1 MRGVGEVLTSRGEN
15 PVTTREGGPSRQVF
29 RDASGRRWRRVRRAA
44 KIAGIVTSILALAL
58 IAAILAPPLLPVV
71 TGGAARR
78 RDLVHL
84 PRIATSPRDRARI
97 AARRRLFVE
106 RAGRRGPVAARAAA
120 LPLGRLGGRAPADS
134 APIVAGFYVNWDD
147 NSWSSFQAHIADL
160 DWVICE
166 WAFLAP
172 GGDSL
177 RLRVDRKV
185 LYLASR
191 QPVESRPA
199 VLTLVT
205 NYDSA
210 GRDFDTRR
218 LRQLVG
224 SPEHRAR
231 VIAQLDTMVAT
242 YGLAGVTVD
251 FEGVPSDLEPGVI
264 RFVRDLG
271 VAMHRRGAVVT
282 QALAVGGSSEELRA
296 YAAVND
302 RVFLMLYDEHYG
314 AGDPGPVA
322 SQGWYEQEAQRA
334 LKVMPPQKAILTI
347 GAYGYDWTDAV
358 PAEPG
363 EERTFQDVMRDAR
376 SHSATVHFDSV
387 SMNPWIGFTDPD
399 STDHVIWFLDGAT
412 ANNEAVIG
420 RALGAGGYA
429 IWRLGDEDPA
439 LWGAIG
445 ARGGSASSLSKI
457 PPGYDVEFD
466 GSGEILHL
474 TAEPTSGRRTVKT
487 DRTNGL
493 VTGEQYT
500 SFPTPYA
507 IARVGDVPHHVALT
521 FDDGPD
527 PRWTPVILDTLKK
540 YHAPAT
546 FFVIGQNAE
555 AHIPLMRRMI
565 REGHEFGNH
574 TFTHPNLALTSTF
587 VTKLELDATERLL
600 EAVLARRS
608 ALFRPPYFGDAE
620 PTTADE
626 LDPVGVANGLGYVTV
641 GLHVDSEDWL
651 HPGVEA
657 IVRNVLDG
665 RTRAQACLDSLHQ
678 NRPAGSPLE
687 DGCSG
692 SIVLLHDGGGDRRQ
706 TIAALGP
713 VIDSLRAHGDTLVLV
728 SDLAG
733 LTREEAMPPLPP
745 SSAAVRFAELTTFG
759 AIGVLEWLLHWLF
772 LLAVILGIG
781 RLLIITGLA
790 LVQNVRARRAR
801 EVDVEVEPVAVIVPA
816 YNEEKVIAKTVAS
829 LLEQDYPGP
838 LSIIV
843 VDDGSPDGTAAVVRA
858 IYGDHPRVSI
868 HTKPNGGKASAL
880 NYGIAL
886 TKAPIIVALDADTL
900 FETDTITRLV
910 APLADP
916 RVGAVAGN
924 AKVGN
929 RINLVTRWQAVE
941 YVTSQNLDRR
951 AFALLDCITV
961 VPGAVGAWR
970 RGLAVAA
977 GGFSEDTLAEDQDLT
992 LAIRRQGY
1000 SVAYAA
1006 DAVAYTEAPE
1016 TLRGLAKQR
1025 FRWSFGTLQCMWKHR
1040 DALCNPRY
1048 GTLGWVAMPNVWLF
1062 QLLFAALSPLADL
1075 MFLWSLFSVWMVREE
1090 HGATYAL
1097 TSLEQ
1102 VLTLYAIFLLV
1113 DWLAAAI
1120 AFVVEPGED
1129 KRLTWLVFL
1138 QRFAYRQVMYWVV
1151 LRSFVAAVRGHIVG
1165 WGKLERT
1172 ATVEL
1177 PA

>member
-1 MRGVGEVLTSRGEN
+1 MNARSGAHQ
-15 PVTTREGGPSRQVF
+15 RQVF
-29 RDASGRRWRRVRRAA
+29 RDISGRRWRRVRRVAVV
-44 KIAGIVTSILALAL
+44 AGVVTSALALAL

-71 TGGAARR
+71 AGGEGRR
-78 RDLVHL
+78 ANLAQL
-84 PRIATSPRDRARI
+84 PRIATTRRDRARI

-106 RAGRRGPVAARAAA
+106 RGGRRGPAAVRAGA
-120 LPLGRLGGRAPADS
+120 LPLGRGQPPARARDA

-147 NSWSSFQAHIADL
+147 NSFASLRAHVADL
-160 DWVICE
+160 DWVVCE
-166 WAFLAP
+166 WAFLAS

-199 VLTLVT
+199 VLALVT

-210 GRDFDTRR
+210 GRDFDAARLRR
-218 LRQLVG
+218 LVE
-224 SPEHRAR
+224 SPAHRAR

-251 FEGVPSDLEPGVI
+251 FEEVPAGLERGVI
-264 RFVRDLG
+264 RFVHDLG
-271 VAMHRRGAVVT
+271 LALHRRGAIVT
-282 QALAVGGSSEELRA
+282 QALAAGASAGELRG

-314 AGDPGPVA
+314 TGDPGPIA
-322 SQGWYEQEAQRA
+322 SQGWYQREGERA
-334 LKVMPPQKAILTI
+334 LAAIPPQKAILAI
-347 GAYGYDWTDAV
+347 GAYGYDWSDAA
-358 PAEPG
+358 PAVAG

-376 SHSATVHFDSV
+376 SHGATVHFDSA
-387 SMNPWIGFTDPD
+387 SLNPWIGFTDPD
-399 STDHVIWFLDGAT
+399 STDHVVWFLDGAT
-412 ANNEAVIG
+412 AHNQAAIG
-420 RALGAGGYA
+420 RALGAGGVA
-429 IWRLGDEDPA
+429 LWRLGAEDPS
-439 LWGAIG
+439 LWGAVGRRRQG
-445 ARGGSASSLSKI
+445 ASALATI
-457 PPGYDVEFD
+457 PPAYDVEFD
-466 GSGEILHL
+466 GSGEILRM
-474 TAEPTSGRRTVKT
+474 TAAPAPGSRTVSV
-487 DRTNGL
+487 DSADDM
-493 VTGEQYT
+493 VTGERYT
-500 SFPTPYA
+500 SFPTPYV
-507 IARVGDVPHHVALT
+507 IARTGDLPHHVALT

-527 PRWTPVILDTLKK
+527 AEWTPLVLDTLRK

-546 FFVIGQNAE
+546 FFSIGQNAE
-555 AHIPLMRRMI
+555 AHIPLLRRI
-565 REGHEFGNH
+565 VREGHEFGNH
-574 TFTHPNLALTSTF
+574 TFTHPNLALTSPF
-587 VTKLELDATERLL
+587 VTRLELDATERLF

-626 LDPVGVANGLGYVTV
+626 LDPVRVASGLGYVTV

-651 HPGVEA
+651 RPGAGA

-665 RTRAQACLDSLHQ
+665 RARAQSCLDSLHRQ
-678 NRPAGSPLE
+678 RPATSPLE
-687 DGCSG
+687 SGCSG
-692 SIVLLHDGGGDRRQ
+692 SIVLLHDGGGDRSQ
-706 TIAALGP
+706 TVAALGP
-713 VIDSLRAHGDTLVLV
+713 LIDSLRARGDTLVLV

-733 LTREEAMPPLPP
+733 LTRTQAMPPLPP
-745 SSAAVRFAELTTFG
+745 SGAAIRVAELTTFG
-759 AIGVLEWLLHWLF
+759 AIGVVEWLLHWLF
-772 LLAVILGIG
+772 LLAVILGVG
-781 RLLIITGLA
+781 RLVVMTTLA
-790 LVQNVRARRAR
+790 LIQNVRARRAR

-816 YNEEKVIAKTVAS
+816 YNEEKVIARTVAS
-829 LLEQDYPGP
+829 LLDQDYPGA
-838 LSIIV
+838 LSIVV
-843 VDDGSPDGTAAVVRA
+843 VDDGSPDGTAAVLRA
-858 IYGDHPRVSI
+858 IYGSDPRVAI

-880 NYGIAL
+880 NHGISL
-886 TKAPIIVALDADTL
+886 TSAPIIVALDADTL

-910 APLADP
+910 APLADR

-929 RINLVTRWQAVE
+929 RVNLVTRWQAVE

-970 RGLAVAA
+970 RELAVAA

-1006 DAVAYTEAPE
+1006 DAVAWTEAPE
-1016 TLRGLAKQR
+1016 TMRGLAKQR

-1040 DALCNPRY
+1040 DALFDARY
-1048 GTLGWVAMPNVWLF
+1048 GTLGWVAMPNVWVF

-1075 MFLWSLFSVWMVREE
+1075 MFLWSLFSVWLVRAE

-1113 DWLAAAI
+1113 DWLAAAM
-1120 AFVVEPGED
+1120 AFLAEPDED
-1129 KRLTWLVFL
+1129 RRLTWLVFL

-1151 LRSFVAAVRGHIVG
+1151 LRSFVAAIRGHVVG

-1172 ATVEL
+1172 ATVVR

>member
-1 MRGVGEVLTSRGEN
+1 
-15 PVTTREGGPSRQVF
+15 GP
-29 RDASGRRWRRVRRAA
+29 AA
-44 KIAGIVTSILALAL
+44 V
-58 IAAILAPPLLPVV
+58 
-71 TGGAARR
+71 
-78 RDLVHL
+78 
-84 PRIATSPRDRARI
+84 
-97 AARRRLFVE
+97 
-106 RAGRRGPVAARAAA
+106 RAGA
-120 LPLGRLGGRAPADS
+120 LPLGRGQPPARARDA

-147 NSWSSFQAHIADL
+147 NSFASLRAHVADL
-160 DWVICE
+160 DWVVCE
-166 WAFLAP
+166 WAFLAS

-199 VLTLVT
+199 VLALVT

-210 GRDFDTRR
+210 GRDFDAARLRR
-218 LRQLVG
+218 LVE
-224 SPEHRAR
+224 SPAHRAR

-251 FEGVPSDLEPGVI
+251 FEEVPAGLERGVI
-264 RFVRDLG
+264 RFVHDLG
-271 VAMHRRGAVVT
+271 LALHRRGAIVT
-282 QALAVGGSSEELRA
+282 QALAAGASAGELRG

-314 AGDPGPVA
+314 TGDPGPIA
-322 SQGWYEQEAQRA
+322 SQGWYQREGERA
-334 LKVMPPQKAILTI
+334 LAAIPPQKAILAI
-347 GAYGYDWTDAV
+347 GAYGYDWSDAA
-358 PAEPG
+358 PAVAG

-376 SHSATVHFDSV
+376 SHGATVHFDSA
-387 SMNPWIGFTDPD
+387 SLNPWIGFTDPD
-399 STDHVIWFLDGAT
+399 STDHVVWFLDGAT
-412 ANNEAVIG
+412 AHNQAAIG
-420 RALGAGGYA
+420 RALGAGGVA
-429 IWRLGDEDPA
+429 LWRLGAEDPS
-439 LWGAIG
+439 LWGAVGRRRQG
-445 ARGGSASSLSKI
+445 ASALATI
-457 PPGYDVEFD
+457 PPAYDVEFD
-466 GSGEILHL
+466 GSGEILRM
-474 TAEPTSGRRTVKT
+474 TAAPAPGSRTVSV
-487 DRTNGL
+487 DSADDM
-493 VTGEQYT
+493 VTGERYT
-500 SFPTPYA
+500 SFPTPYV
-507 IARVGDVPHHVALT
+507 IARTGDLPHHVALT

-527 PRWTPVILDTLKK
+527 AEWTPLVLDTLRK

-546 FFVIGQNAE
+546 FFSIGQNAE
-555 AHIPLMRRMI
+555 AHIPLLRRI
-565 REGHEFGNH
+565 VREGHEFGNH
-574 TFTHPNLALTSTF
+574 TFTHPNLALTSPF
-587 VTKLELDATERLL
+587 VTRLELDATERLF

-626 LDPVGVANGLGYVTV
+626 LDPVRVASGLGYVTV

-651 HPGVEA
+651 RPGAGA

-665 RTRAQACLDSLHQ
+665 RARAQSCLDSLHRQ
-678 NRPAGSPLE
+678 RPATSPLE
-687 DGCSG
+687 SGCSG
-692 SIVLLHDGGGDRRQ
+692 SIVLLHDGGGDRSQ
-706 TIAALGP
+706 TVAALGP
-713 VIDSLRAHGDTLVLV
+713 LIDSLRARGDTLVLV

-733 LTREEAMPPLPP
+733 LTRTQAMPPLPP
-745 SSAAVRFAELTTFG
+745 SGAAIRVAELTTFG
-759 AIGVLEWLLHWLF
+759 AIGVVEWLLHWLF
-772 LLAVILGIG
+772 LLAVILGVG
-781 RLLIITGLA
+781 RLVVMTTLA
-790 LVQNVRARRAR
+790 LIQNVRARRAR

-816 YNEEKVIAKTVAS
+816 YNEEKVIARTVAS
-829 LLEQDYPGP
+829 LLDQDYPGA
-838 LSIIV
+838 LSIVV
-843 VDDGSPDGTAAVVRA
+843 VDDGSPDGTAAVLRA
-858 IYGDHPRVSI
+858 IYGSDPRVAI

-880 NYGIAL
+880 NHGISL
-886 TKAPIIVALDADTL
+886 TSAPIIVALDADTL

-910 APLADP
+910 APLADR

-929 RINLVTRWQAVE
+929 RVNLVTRWQAVE

-970 RGLAVAA
+970 RELAVAA

-1006 DAVAYTEAPE
+1006 DAVAWTEAPE
-1016 TLRGLAKQR
+1016 TMRGLAKQR

-1040 DALCNPRY
+1040 DALFDARY
-1048 GTLGWVAMPNVWLF
+1048 GTLGWVAMPNVWVF

-1075 MFLWSLFSVWMVREE
+1075 MFLWSLFSVWLVRAE

-1113 DWLAAAI
+1113 DWLAAAM
-1120 AFVVEPGED
+1120 AFLAEPDED
-1129 KRLTWLVFL
+1129 RRLTWLVFL

-1151 LRSFVAAVRGHIVG
+1151 LRSFVAAIRGHVVG

-1172 ATVEL
+1172 ATVVR

>member
-1 MRGVGEVLTSRGEN
+1 M
-15 PVTTREGGPSRQVF
+15 TTRDTGPHRQVF
-29 RDASGRRWRRVRRAA
+29 RDATGRRWRRVRWVARV
-44 KIAGIVTSILALAL
+44 AGIVTSVLALAL
-58 IAAILAPPLLPVV
+58 VAAILAPPLLPAI
-71 TGGAARR
+71 TGGSPRQ

-84 PRIATSPRDRARI
+84 PRIAATQRERARN

-106 RAGRRGPVAARAAA
+106 RGGRRGPAALRPGA
-120 LPLGRLGGRAPADS
+120 LPLGRGGARAMPGDS
-134 APIVAGFYVNWDD
+134 AQIVAAFYVNWDD
-147 NSWSSFQAHIADL
+147 NSWSSYQAHIADL
-160 DWVICE
+160 DWVVCE
-166 WAFLAP
+166 WAFLEP

-177 RLRVDRKV
+177 RLRVDPRV
-185 LYLASR
+185 VYLAAH
-191 QPVESRPA
+191 QPASSRPA
-199 VLTLVT
+199 VLTMVT
-205 NYDSA
+205 NFDSA
-210 GRDFDTRR
+210 AHDFDARR
-218 LRQLVG
+218 LRRLVG
-224 SPEHRAR
+224 SAQSRAR
-231 VIAQLDTMVAT
+231 VIAQLDAMVAA
-242 YGLAGVTVD
+242 YGLAGVTID
-251 FEGVPSDLEPGVI
+251 FEAIPPDLETGVHG
-264 RFVRDLG
+264 FVRDL
-271 VAMHRRGAVVT
+271 ATTLHRRGAIVT
-282 QALAVGGSSEELRA
+282 QALAADESEAVLRA
-296 YAAVND
+296 AAAVND

-322 SQGWYEQEAQRA
+322 SEGWYERAARRA
-334 LKVMPPQKAILTI
+334 LRVVPPAKAILAI
-347 GAYGYDWTDAV
+347 GAYGYDWSDAT
-358 PAEPG
+358 PAAPG

-376 SHSATVHFDSV
+376 SHAARVRFDSA
-387 SMNPWIGFTDPD
+387 SMNPWVAFTDPD
-399 STDHVIWFLDGAT
+399 STDHVVWFLDGAT
-412 ANNEAVIG
+412 ASNEAAIG
-420 RALGAGGYA
+420 RALGTAGYA
-429 IWRLGDEDPA
+429 IWRLGGEDPA
-439 LWGAIG
+439 LWGAVG
-445 ARGGSASSLSKI
+445 ARGGSPAALATI

-466 GSGEILHL
+466 GSGEVLRL
-474 TAEPTSGRRTVKT
+474 TARPTVGRRVITT
-487 DRTNGL
+487 DPASGL
-493 VTGEQYT
+493 VTDERYA
-500 SFPTPYA
+500 SFPTSYVV
-507 IARVGDVPHHVALT
+507 ARIGNVPHHVALT

-527 PRWTPVILDTLKK
+527 ARWTPLVLDTLAK
-540 YHAPAT
+540 YDAPAT
-546 FFVIGQNAE
+546 FFVIGENAE

-574 TFTHPNLALTSTF
+574 TFTHPNLALTSPF
-587 VTKLELDATERLL
+587 VTRLELDATERLL
-600 EAVLARRS
+600 EAVLDRRS

-626 LDPVGVANGLGYVTV
+626 LDPVGVASDLGYVTV

-651 HPGVEA
+651 QPGVDE

-665 RTRAQACLDSLHQ
+665 RARAQACLDSLHR

-692 SIVLLHDGGGDRRQ
+692 SVVLLHDGGGDRAQ

-713 VIDSLRAHGDTLVLV
+713 LIDSLRARGDTLVLV

-733 LTREEAMPPLPP
+733 LTRNEAMPGLPT
-745 SSAAVRFAELTTFG
+745 SGAAVRVAELTTFG
-759 AIGVLEWLLHWLF
+759 AIGALEWLLHWLF
-772 LLAVILGIG
+772 LIAVVLGLG
-781 RLLIITGLA
+781 RLVIITTLA

-801 EVDVEVEPVAVIVPA
+801 ELDVELAPVAVIVPA

-829 LLEQDYPGP
+829 LLEQDYAGP
-838 LSIIV
+838 LKIIV
-843 VDDGSPDGTAAVVRA
+843 VDDGSPDGTAGVVRA
-858 IYGDHPRVSI
+858 IYGGHARVEV
-868 HTKPNGGKASAL
+868 HRKPNGGKASAL

-886 TKAPIIVALDADTL
+886 TTAPIIVALDADTQ
-900 FETDTITRLV
+900 FERDTITRLV

-929 RINLVTRWQAVE
+929 RVNLVTRWQAVE

-970 RGLAVAA
+970 RTLAVAA
-977 GGFSEDTLAEDQDLT
+977 GGFSEGTLAEDQDLT

-1040 DALCNPRY
+1040 DALFNPRY
-1048 GTLGWVAMPNVWLF
+1048 GTLGMIAMPNVWLF
-1062 QLLFAALSPLADL
+1062 QLIFAALSPLADL
-1075 MFLWSLFSVWMVREE
+1075 MFAWSLLSVWLVREQ

-1097 TSLEQ
+1097 TNLEQ
-1102 VLTLYAIFLLV
+1102 VLTLYAIFLVV
-1113 DWLAAAI
+1113 DWLAAALAFI
-1120 AFVVEPGED
+1120 AEPGED

-1151 LRSFVAAVRGHIVG
+1151 LRSFVAAVRGHVVG
-1165 WGKLERT
+1165 WGKLDRT
-1172 ATVEL
+1172 ATVQR

>member
-1 MRGVGEVLTSRGEN
+1 M
-15 PVTTREGGPSRQVF
+15 TTRSGAHRRQVF
-29 RDASGRRWRRVRRAA
+29 RDTSGRRWRRVRRAA
-44 KIAGIVTSILALAL
+44 MIAGIVTSVLALAL
-58 IAAILAPPLLPVV
+58 IAAILAPPLLPAVV
-71 TGGAARR
+71 GAEGQGAG
-78 RDLVHL
+78 LVHL
-84 PRIATSPRDRARI
+84 PRIATSRRDRARI

-106 RAGRRGPVAARAAA
+106 RAGRRNPSAVRPGA
-120 LPLGRLGGRAPADS
+120 LPLGRGRPAPAASDT

-147 NSWSSFQAHIADL
+147 NSFASFQAHIADL
-160 DWVICE
+160 DWVVCE
-166 WAFLAP
+166 WAFVAP

-191 QPVESRPA
+191 QPVASRPA
-199 VLTLVT
+199 VLTMVT

-210 GRDFDTRR
+210 GRDFDPARLRR
-218 LRQLVG
+218 LVD
-224 SPEHRAR
+224 SPVHRAR

-242 YGLAGVTVD
+242 YGLAGVTID
-251 FEGVPSDLEPGVI
+251 FEEVPPGLESGVV

-271 VAMHRRGAVVT
+271 IVLHRRGAIVS
-282 QALAVGGSSEELRA
+282 QALAVGGDTGELRR

-314 AGDPGPVA
+314 TGDPGPVA
-322 SQGWYEQEAQRA
+322 SQGWYQREAERA
-334 LKVMPPQKAILTI
+334 LAAMPPRKAILTI
-347 GAYGYDWTDAV
+347 GAYGYDWSDAV
-358 PAEPG
+358 PAVPG

-376 SHSATVHFDSV
+376 SHGAQVRFDSV
-387 SMNPWIGFTDPD
+387 SMNPWMAFTDPD
-399 STDHVIWFLDGAT
+399 STDHVVWFLDGVT
-412 ANNEAVIG
+412 ANNEAAIG
-420 RALGAGGYA
+420 RALGAGGRA
-429 IWRLGDEDPA
+429 IWRRGAEDPS

-445 ARGGSASSLSKI
+445 ARGGNVSALESV
-457 PPGYDVEFD
+457 PAAYDVEFD
-466 GSGEILHL
+466 GAGEILKL
-474 TAEPTSGRRTVKT
+474 SSVPTSGRRTIAVAPR
-487 DRTNGL
+487 DSL
-493 VTGEQYT
+493 IT
-500 SFPTPYA
+500 SERYLSQPTPYV
-507 IARVGDVPHHVALT
+507 IRRVGDVPHHVALT

-527 PRWTPVILDTLKK
+527 ARWTPLLLDTLAK

-546 FFVIGQNAE
+546 FFVIGENAE
-555 AHIPLMRRMI
+555 AHIPLMRRI
-565 REGHEFGNH
+565 VREGHEFGNH
-574 TFTHPNLALTSTF
+574 TFTHPNLALTSAF
-587 VTKLELDATERLL
+587 VTRLELDATERLL

-626 LDPVGVANGLGYVTV
+626 LDPVSVANGLGYVTV

-651 HPGVEA
+651 HPGVPA
-657 IVRNVLDG
+657 IIRNVLDG
-665 RTRAQACLDSLHQ
+665 RTRAQHCLDSLHMQ
-678 NRPAGSPLE
+678 RPAGSPLE
-687 DGCSG
+687 NGCSG
-692 SIVLLHDGGGDRRQ
+692 SIVLLHDGGGDRSQ
-706 TIAALGP
+706 TVAALGP
-713 VIDSLRAHGDTLVLV
+713 LIDSLRARGDTLVLV

-733 LTREEAMPPLPP
+733 LTRAEAMPPLPP
-745 SSAAVRFAELTTFG
+745 AGAAIRIAELTTFG
-759 AIGVLEWLLHWLF
+759 AIGAIEWMLHWLF
-772 LLAVILGIG
+772 FLAVILGVG
-781 RLLIITGLA
+781 RLVVITGLA
-790 LVQNVRARRAR
+790 FIQNIKARRAG
-801 EVDVEVEPVAVIVPA
+801 EIDAEFGPVAVVVPA

-843 VDDGSPDGTAAVVRA
+843 VDDGSPDGTLGVLRA
-858 IYGDHPRVSI
+858 IYGDHPRVAI
-868 HTKPNGGKASAL
+868 HSKPNGGKASAL

-886 TKAPIIVALDADTL
+886 TSAPIIVALDADTL
-900 FETDTITRLV
+900 FERDTIRRLV
-910 APLADP
+910 APLAEP

-929 RINLVTRWQAVE
+929 RVNLVTRWQAVE

-951 AFALLDCITV
+951 AFSLLDCITV

-970 RGLAVAA
+970 RSLTVAA

-1040 DALCNPRY
+1040 DALFNSRY
-1048 GTLGWVAMPNVWLF
+1048 GTLGWIAMPNVWLF

-1075 MFLWSLFSVWMVREE
+1075 LFLWSLFSVWLVRQE

-1097 TSLEQ
+1097 TNLEQ
-1102 VLTLYAIFLLV
+1102 LLTLYAVFLLV
-1113 DWLAAAI
+1113 DWLAAAM
-1120 AFVVEPGED
+1120 AFLVEPGED

-1151 LRSFVAAVRGHIVG
+1151 LRSFVAAVRGHVVG
-1165 WGKLERT
+1165 WGKLDRT
-1172 ATVEL
+1172 ASVAR